1 MILPKY
7 RFTVTTNNGTI
18 NTHDNW
24 GTEAGVEYWKS
35 EVLKSDDVL
44 SAEYEVIE
52 EARELVNSV
61 GVTYLGGKRI

>member
-1 MILPKY
+1 MVLPKY
-7 RFTVTTNNGTI
+7 KFTVTYKSGKST
-18 NTHDNW
+18 THDNW

-35 EVLKSDDVL
+35 EVLKSDNVT

-52 EARELVNSV
+52 PARELVNSV